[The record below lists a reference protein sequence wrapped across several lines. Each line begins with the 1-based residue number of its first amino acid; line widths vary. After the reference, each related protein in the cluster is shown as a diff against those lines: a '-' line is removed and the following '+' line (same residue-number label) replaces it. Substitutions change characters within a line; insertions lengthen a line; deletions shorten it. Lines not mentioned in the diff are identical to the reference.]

1 MGGQASR
8 RSRRLPSQLELA
20 EVWVCG
26 MVMAITA
33 PALGSQTNGGR
44 EALDPDEAR
53 EVETSLSRPRK
64 GEMGVVSEGR

>member
-1 MGGQASR
+1 M
-8 RSRRLPSQLELA
+8 
-20 EVWVCG
+20 WVCG